1 MEQSSQPANDGGM
14 AWPAASFDEGPDWA
28 DSASGAPNHGL
39 RWGLRKAIWEMTEGD
54 QPRYRYRLSQDTE
67 EDRLLAAIYVLSD
80 MLQEGNTELS
90 WLIAEARHKGVSW
103 ADIAGAL
110 GGLTRQAAHRRF
122 APLIK
127 ERLKDVEL
135 GTAR

>member
-1 MEQSSQPANDGGM
+1 MEHSSRTANDEGST
-14 AWPAASFDEGPDWA
+14 WPAVSFDEGADWA
-28 DSASGAPNHGL
+28 DSISGLPNQGLRHGL
-39 RWGLRKAIWEMTEGD
+39 LVAYREMVRW
-54 QPRYRYRLSQDTE
+54 YRLDDETE
-67 EDRLLAAIYVLSD
+67 EDRLLAAIYVLSN
-80 MLQEGNTELS
+80 MLEEGNTELS

-103 ADIAGAL
+103 ADVAGAL

-122 APLIK
+122 ALLIK

>member
-1 MEQSSQPANDGGM
+1 MEHASRSKDTITM
-14 AWPAASFDEGPDWA
+14 WPAASFDEGEDWVE
-28 DSASGAPNHGL
+28 SASGPPNHGL
-39 RWGLRKAIWEMTEGD
+39 RVGLSVAFADMAEWYSVSHK
-54 QPRYRYRLSQDTE
+54 TE
-67 EDRLLAAIYVLSD
+67 EDRLLAAIYALSD

-103 ADIAGAL
+103 VDVAGAL

-127 ERLKDVEL
+127 ERLKDIEL

>member
-1 MEQSSQPANDGGM
+1 M
-14 AWPAASFDEGPDWA
+14 
-28 DSASGAPNHGL
+28 PNHGL
-39 RWGLRKAIWEMTEGD
+39 RAGLLVAYREMGEW
-54 QPRYRYRLSQDTE
+54 YEMSHETE
-67 EDRLLAAIYVLSD
+67 EDRLLAAITVLSD
-80 MLQEGNTELS
+80 MLEEGNTELS

-103 ADIAGAL
+103 ARIAEAL

>member
-1 MEQSSQPANDGGM
+1 VDNSSRP
-14 AWPAASFDEGPDWA
+14 WPAESFDEGAEWA
-28 DSASGAPNHGL
+28 DGGSGPPNLGLRHGL
-39 RWGLRKAIWEMTEGD
+39 LIAYRQMARW
-54 QPRYRYRLSQDTE
+54 YRMADDTE
-67 EDRLLAAIYVLSD
+67 QGRLLTAIYVLSD

-122 APLIK
+122 ALLIK
-127 ERLKDVEL
+127 ERLKDAEL
-135 GTAR
+135 GTVR

>member
-1 MEQSSQPANDGGM
+1 MWAMREEGYVPA
-14 AWPAASFDEGPDWA
+14 
-28 DSASGAPNHGL
+28 H
-39 RWGLRKAIWEMTEGD
+39 
-54 QPRYRYRLSQDTE
+54 DTE
-67 EDRLLAAIYVLSD
+67 EGRLLAAIYVLSD

-122 APLIK
+122 APLIN
-127 ERLKDVEL
+127 ERLKDIEL

>member
-1 MEQSSQPANDGGM
+1 MEHASLSENRVSM
-14 AWPAASFDEGPDWA
+14 WPAASFDEGEDWA
-28 DSASGAPNHGL
+28 DSASGPPNHGL
-39 RWGLRKAIWEMTEGD
+39 RVGLLVAFADMAEW
-54 QPRYRYRLSQDTE
+54 YRVSHETE
-67 EDRLLAAIYVLSD
+67 EDRLLAAIYALSD

-103 ADIAGAL
+103 ASIANAL